1 MACPPSSDRSF
12 GPRVNLNCRTFDF
25 TLQFEDIILGSI
37 PEAIFLLF
45 SIPQVVVL
53 LRKKQSVT
61 RKWGLL
67 FAAKI
72 VRSHVPLFTLKS
84 LVSITTC

>member
-37 PEAIFLLF
+37 PDAIFLFL

-53 LRKKQSVT
+53 LRKKQSIT

-72 VRSHVPLFTLKS
+72 VRSHIPLSNLKS
-84 LVSITTC
+84 LLSMTTR